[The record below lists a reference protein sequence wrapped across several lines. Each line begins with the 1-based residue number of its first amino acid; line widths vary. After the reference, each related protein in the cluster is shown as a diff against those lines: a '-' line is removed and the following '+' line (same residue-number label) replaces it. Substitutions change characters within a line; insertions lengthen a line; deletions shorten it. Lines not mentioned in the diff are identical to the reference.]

1 MPATLRFFHLLALV
15 VWIGGVVF
23 FSFFTAPAL
32 FSALPRD
39 MAGRVTSTLFPR
51 YYLMGGVCGVV
62 ALLTCLLQWLR
73 APVRDRQGLVEMVLL
88 ILMLVMTLYAG
99 LGILPETSSL
109 RPQLRGAD
117 GSPGGDSA
125 RQRFDVLHR
134 RSVILNGLV
143 LLCGIGAIA
152 TLARRDRPG
161 ILLRRD

>member
-15 VWIGGVVF
+15 VWIGGIVF

-32 FSALPRD
+32 FSVLPRE
-39 MAGRVTSTLFPR
+39 MAGRVTSTLLPR

-62 ALLTCLLQWLR
+62 ALLTCLLPWRR
-73 APVRDRQGLVEMVLL
+73 APVLDRQGLVEMVLL

-99 LGILPETSSL
+99 LAILPETSLL

-143 LLCGIGAIA
+143 LLGGIGALA
-152 TLARRDRPG
+152 TLAGRDGPSARLKRG
-161 ILLRRD
+161 

>member
-15 VWIGGVVF
+15 IWIGGGVF
-23 FSFFTAPAL
+23 FSFFTLPAL
-32 FSALPRD
+32 FSVLPRD
-39 MAGRVTSTLFPR
+39 MAGRVTSTIFPR

-62 ALLTCLLQWLR
+62 ALLTCLLQWLH
-73 APVRDRQGLVEMVLL
+73 APVWDRPRLVEMVLL

-109 RPQLRGAD
+109 RPQLRSAD
-117 GSPGGDSA
+117 DSPGGHSA

-143 LLCGIGAIA
+143 LLCGIGALA
-152 TLARRDRPG
+152 TMAGQVGPG
-161 ILLRRD
+161 TRLKRG